1 MTEHFKCRH
10 GLTLAENC
18 DACELELAR
27 ERDQRLGP
35 LVDEARKVIAGT
47 VPVNQC
53 DGCRVDAP
61 LSPRGNHQMPD
72 GGFMGCS
79 KDRYVETFVREG
91 RHQCG
96 EGK

>member
-1 MTEHFKCRH
+1 MTNHYKCRH

-35 LVDEARKVIAGT
+35 MVDEARRVIAA
-47 VPVNQC
+47 
-53 DGCRVDAP
+53 AP
-61 LSPRGNHQMPD
+61 
-72 GGFMGCS
+72 

-91 RHQCG
+91 RAQTQR
-96 EGK
+96 